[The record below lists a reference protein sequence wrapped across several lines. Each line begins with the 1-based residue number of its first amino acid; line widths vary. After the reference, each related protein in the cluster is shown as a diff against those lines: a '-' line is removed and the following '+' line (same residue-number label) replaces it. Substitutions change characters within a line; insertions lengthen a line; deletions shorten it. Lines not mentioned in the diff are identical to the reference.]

1 MPFLSSAARTALV
14 ALNALEERGPTGRT
28 EAEGAVPPLDRV
40 RAIRTLLTALDS
52 DPAVL
57 AGVRESLDAGE
68 SWDRIAEA
76 AGLGTAA
83 AKWRWQGG
91 DEEIAARLAAGRKRS
106 ARPSSVPTDLPG
118 HSVAEAARI
127 LGITA
132 QGVYL
137 RITRGTLHATTVVLD
152 DGRSYK
158 RVML

>member
-14 ALNALEERGPTGRT
+14 VLNALEERGPTGR
-28 EAEGAVPPLDRV
+28 EGAEGPVPPLDRV
-40 RAIRTLLTALDS
+40 RAIRTLLTAPDS

-57 AGVRESLDAGE
+57 AGVREALDAG
-68 SWDRIAEA
+68 
-76 AGLGTAA
+76 
-83 AKWRWQGG
+83 
-91 DEEIAARLAAGRKRS
+91 ARLAAGRKRS

-158 RVML
+158 RVLL